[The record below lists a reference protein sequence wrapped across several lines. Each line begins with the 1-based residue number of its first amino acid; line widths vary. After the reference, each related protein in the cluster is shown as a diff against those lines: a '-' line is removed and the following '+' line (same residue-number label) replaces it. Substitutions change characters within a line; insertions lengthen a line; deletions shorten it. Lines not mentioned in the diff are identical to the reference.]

1 MQTCSTGDVIVCVFL
16 DCEREATVQRPAPVD
31 VPHVFYIIYSG
42 VLLIICLCTFEL
54 ERSGLV
60 VRTFDSQ

>member
-54 ERSGLV
+54 
-60 VRTFDSQ
+60 